1 MADDSSSKVESAM
14 EKIKEKLRH
23 DGDSDGSSSDSS
35 DSDSEISSKVK
46 SKIRRLFGRQKPV
59 HAIFGGGKRTFL
71 FLSFFLFY
79 FFLTLRGFVGFLVVV
94 IGWVFLLLML
104 VCGFVRS
111 VVLCVMLELFGVV
124 LGAVDGIG

>member
-71 FLSFFLFY
+71 FLSFFLF
-79 FFLTLRGFVGFLVVV
+79 FCFNFAWFRGFFGCGDWVGFFVV
-94 IGWVFLLLML
+94 
-104 VCGFVRS
+104 
-111 VVLCVMLELFGVV
+111 GVG
-124 LGAVDGIG
+124 LWFC